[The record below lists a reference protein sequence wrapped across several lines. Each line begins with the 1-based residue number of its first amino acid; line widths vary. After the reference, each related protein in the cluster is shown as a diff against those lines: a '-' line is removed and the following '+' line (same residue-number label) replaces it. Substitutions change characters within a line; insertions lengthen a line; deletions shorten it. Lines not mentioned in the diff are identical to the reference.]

1 MARKISVTKEMV
13 KSAAF
18 AIMREEGMDGLTAR
32 RLADKTGCS
41 TQPIFRIYENMNE
54 LHEEAFAMAIAY
66 YTDFYRA
73 FMKDRPIEKPFVNF
87 GLAYISFALK
97 EPSLF
102 RVLFLSKER
111 YGQSLY
117 ELLNG
122 QDGKFKTEIARAQE
136 AGAKDPGELF
146 MKMWIFIHGAACMT
160 ITGDYDLPEAET
172 KRLLLESY
180 EKNAYICHSTMNW
193 EGTENGRQKRYRD
206 KDEPEFCTDEQ
217 KS

>member
-1 MARKISVTKEMV
+1 
-13 KSAAF
+13 
-18 AIMREEGMDGLTAR
+18 
-32 RLADKTGCS
+32 
-41 TQPIFRIYENMNE
+41 
-54 LHEEAFAMAIAY
+54 
-66 YTDFYRA
+66 
-73 FMKDRPIEKPFVNF
+73 MKDRPIEKPFVNF

-180 EKNAYICHSTMNW
+180 EKNA
-193 EGTENGRQKRYRD
+193 
-206 KDEPEFCTDEQ
+206 
-217 KS
+217 

>member
-1 MARKISVTKEMV
+1 MARKESITITDILNT
-13 KSAAF
+13 AF
-18 AIMREEGMDGLTAR
+18 ALTREEGIAGVTAR
-32 RLADKTGCS
+32 NVAKKAGCS

-180 EKNAYICHSTMNW
+180 EKNA
-193 EGTENGRQKRYRD
+193 
-206 KDEPEFCTDEQ
+206 
-217 KS
+217 

>member
-1 MARKISVTKEMV
+1 M
-13 KSAAF
+13 
-18 AIMREEGMDGLTAR
+18 
-32 RLADKTGCS
+32 
-41 TQPIFRIYENMNE
+41 
-54 LHEEAFAMAIAY
+54 
-66 YTDFYRA
+66 
-73 FMKDRPIEKPFVNF
+73 
-87 GLAYISFALK
+87 K

-180 EKNAYICHSTMNW
+180 EKNA
-193 EGTENGRQKRYRD
+193 
-206 KDEPEFCTDEQ
+206 
-217 KS
+217 